1 MTGRP
6 RTTQELIHWLERGGG
21 SRWVAL
27 GALVFAVLAVTL
39 IVSWRQFHGA
49 ASEST
54 LAQADLGRQI
64 ASGAG
69 FTTRVNYPQ
78 AAVFLGARG
87 VHFDSAAPY
96 PEVYQAPLYA
106 VVIAGGLRLLPAT
119 LRASL
124 FAAAPA
130 PPYGYGADYFL
141 LVLNLLLFWIAVWLA
156 FDLGRR
162 LFGSAAGWLA
172 AIGLF
177 VSVPVWQQVV
187 AVNGTALMMVLALGA
202 FHAWWR
208 VESAADV
215 RGAAI

>member
-1 MTGRP
+1 MP
-6 RTTQELIHWLERGGG
+6 AACILIP
-21 SRWVAL
+21 SV
-27 GALVFAVLAVTL
+27 
-39 IVSWRQFHGA
+39 
-49 ASEST
+49 
-54 LAQADLGRQI
+54 
-64 ASGAG
+64 
-69 FTTRVNYPQ
+69 
-78 AAVFLGARG
+78 
-87 VHFDSAAPY
+87 PY

-106 VVIAGGLRLLPAT
+106 LTIAAGLRLLPHT

-130 PPYGYGADYFL
+130 PPYGFAADYFL
-141 LVLNLLLFWIAVWLA
+141 LVLNLAFFWVALWLA

-162 LFGSAAGWLA
+162 LFGASAGWLA
-172 AIGLF
+172 AIALF

-215 RGAAI
+215 RGASASLAVLGASLRRALPRGVFGRDPCPCCGRRPSRSVSAPRGGAPSAFSPRVLR